1 MKKAIL
7 VVSFGT
13 TYPETRKKTIE
24 ACEKRIVD
32 AYPDYDVYRAFTSN
46 MVIGR
51 IKKQEGMSIN
61 TTSQALKMLKEQEY
75 QEVIVQPLHVITGSE
90 YHKVL
95 KQAEPFR
102 GEFTKFKI
110 SRPLL
115 TYHRDYEKVIESL
128 DDLIS
133 PLSAKEAIVLM
144 AHGSEH
150 ASFATYACLDHMLG
164 DKPVEI
170 CCVESY
176 PHLDDTITSLKAAGK
191 TTLHLYPFMLVA
203 GDHATNDMASDDDDS
218 WKSQLIRA
226 GFNVET
232 HLVGLG
238 ENKKIQAIY
247 LSHLSELMNEEEQE

>member
-1 MKKAIL
+1 MKKAIV

-24 ACEKRIVD
+24 ACETRITE

-51 IKKQEGMSIN
+51 IKKQEGISIN
-61 TTSQALKMLKEQEY
+61 TTAQSLKMLKEQEY
-75 QEVIVQPLHVITGSE
+75 EEVIVQPLHVIPGSE
-90 YHKVL
+90 YHKIL
-95 KQAEPFR
+95 KQSEPFR
-102 GEFTKFKI
+102 SEFSKFKI

-115 TYHRDYEKVIESL
+115 TFQRDYEKVIESL
-128 DDLIS
+128 DGLIE
-133 PLSAKEAIVLM
+133 PLTDKEAIVLM

-150 ASFATYACLDHMLG
+150 ASFATYACLDHMLSE
-164 DKPVEI
+164 KPIEV

-176 PHLDDTITSLKAAGK
+176 PHLDDTIESLKAAGK
-191 TTLHLYPFMLVA
+191 TDLHLYPFMLVA
-203 GDHATNDMASDDDDS
+203 GDHATNDMASNDEDS

-238 ENKKIQAIY
+238 ENARIQDLY
-247 LSHLSELMNEEEQE
+247 LSHLSELMEEED

>member
-24 ACEKRIVD
+24 ACETRIAQ
-32 AYPDYDVYRAFTSN
+32 AYPEYDMYRAFTSN

-51 IKKQEGMSIN
+51 IKKQEGLSIN
-61 TTSQALKMLKEQEY
+61 TTTQALKKLKSEGYE
-75 QEVIVQPLHVITGSE
+75 EVIVQPLHVITGSE
-90 YHKVL
+90 YHKIL
-95 KQAEPFR
+95 KQASAFKD
-102 GEFTKFKI
+102 EFEKFEI

-115 TYHRDYEKVIESL
+115 TYHRDYEKVIVAL
-128 DDLIS
+128 KDLTA
-133 PLSAKEAIVLM
+133 PLKEHEAMVLM

-150 ASFATYACLDHMLG
+150 PSFATYACLDHMM
-164 DKPVEI
+164 KEEPVQI

-176 PHLDDTITSLKAAGK
+176 PHLDGTIAELKAQGK
-191 TTLHLYPFMLVA
+191 THLHLYPFMLVA
-203 GDHATNDMASDDDDS
+203 GDHATKDMASDEEDS

-226 GFNVET
+226 GFVVEP

-238 ENKKIQAIY
+238 ESSKIQDIY
-247 LSHLSELMNEEEQE
+247 LSHLQEIMTKEA